1 MDDEWNYFL
10 DHKKKMVPV
19 LHQPCK
25 IPYRPSKRQC
35 VDFHTVDFDKAVA
48 RLVATLIRHN
58 IPRLRSS
65 DGSGAAALCGKHPM
79 AADVPTC

>member
-1 MDDEWNYFL
+1 VDDEWNYFL

-48 RLVATLIRHN
+48 RLVATLN
-58 IPRLRSS
+58 T
-65 DGSGAAALCGKHPM
+65 A
-79 AADVPTC
+79 